1 MFVAV
6 HQRILSLTYVDDLLE
21 QVKRCFTETHYDK
34 TDTGR
39 TTYAGFNDDLAR
51 LTKKAEANAAAKKA
65 PKGAPKA
72 FDAAKKAAKRNDASG
87 KAKADPDDA
96 ASGAKG
102 GGASPVLTLT
112 GSNFDATIAEH
123 DVILVEFYAP
133 WCGHCKS
140 LAPEDEKV
148 GEGCATQGRAGHR

>member
-1 MFVAV
+1 MFAAG

-21 QVKRCFTETHYDK
+21 HVKRCFTETHYDK
-34 TDTGR
+34 ADSGR

-96 ASGAKG
+96 ASGA
-102 GGASPVLTLT
+102 
-112 GSNFDATIAEH
+112 
-123 DVILVEFYAP
+123 
-133 WCGHCKS
+133 
-140 LAPEDEKV
+140 
-148 GEGCATQGRAGHR
+148 

>member
-34 TDTGR
+34 ADSGR

-65 PKGAPKA
+65 P
-72 FDAAKKAAKRNDASG
+72 
-87 KAKADPDDA
+87 
-96 ASGAKG
+96 
-102 GGASPVLTLT
+102 
-112 GSNFDATIAEH
+112 
-123 DVILVEFYAP
+123 
-133 WCGHCKS
+133 
-140 LAPEDEKV
+140 
-148 GEGCATQGRAGHR
+148 